1 MTGSLIS
8 TERHLGRLSQ
18 SRDNNFLLLRFVA
31 ASLVVFSHSFGLTG
45 HGEIEPL
52 YQLAHFSLG
61 SLAVDIF
68 FVISGFLVCKSW
80 YSRLNMID
88 YLFARFQRIY
98 PALWVA
104 VALCAFVIGPIFTR
118 FPISQYLSHLDLYK
132 FVIENATLLP
142 KGVFTTL
149 PGVFDEHLIASVN
162 SPLWTLPY
170 ELKMY
175 LLLAVMSIIGLT
187 ARYIFLPIFVII
199 AFVGFALAYAG
210 WIPKLATATE
220 WLRFLFFFFAGS
232 LFYVKRERIYISSRL
247 VAAVIILLAMAFTTF
262 TNEDVRRLSVAFG
275 VGA

>member
-1 MTGSLIS
+1 
-8 TERHLGRLSQ
+8 
-18 SRDNNFLLLRFVA
+18 
-31 ASLVVFSHSFGLTG
+31 
-45 HGEIEPL
+45 
-52 YQLAHFSLG
+52 
-61 SLAVDIF
+61 
-68 FVISGFLVCKSW
+68 
-80 YSRLNMID
+80 MID